1 VGRVVVQFEDGHKD
15 RGFFLG
21 EATMILGRI
30 FATLVEMWFSDED
43 PATRRSVIVWGVL
56 AVLFVAADLFV
67 WFWLI
72 N

>member
-1 VGRVVVQFEDGHKD
+1 
-15 RGFFLG
+15 
-21 EATMILGRI
+21 MILGRI
-30 FATLVEMWFSDED
+30 FATLVEMWFSDEG